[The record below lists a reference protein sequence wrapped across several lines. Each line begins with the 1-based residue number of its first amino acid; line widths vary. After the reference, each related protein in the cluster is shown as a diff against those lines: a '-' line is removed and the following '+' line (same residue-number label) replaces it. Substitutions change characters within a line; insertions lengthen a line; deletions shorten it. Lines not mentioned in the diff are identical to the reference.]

1 MPLFSEYSLYS
12 AFASSSSSYNPYS
25 PVAFRSGFTPS
36 TGYSGSS
43 GFGSSSG
50 YGGYSSNAGR
60 SNRYGPL
67 LTTIVESGL
76 SPSVPRR
83 GPRSAPYV
91 PPSKSNYTPTT
102 KYTPMP
108 SSYTPIS
115 SRVPYQR
122 PMYVDTEN
130 IDVST
135 PRKPRRMVEPE
146 KSYDKNEK
154 KMGDS
159 DTRGTIKRGRTVVRI
174 HTKHLKENP
183 DVDKRK
189 KMTPGERLKEKFM
202 IRDKESERRKK
213 DEEEERLRE
222 IERQEIASRRRRL
235 MCVEQ
240 PAPVVPQMKTITE
253 DLKKDVEKT
262 PENSESSGSDTE
274 TEETEAVKRLTRK
287 KKRRKSSVKKEPPV
301 APPRVKRPSFD
312 AIVPLNIEE
321 PEPKK
326 LTVKNKERMKSV
338 KCGGISKRGGTKK
351 NIILPPKSST
361 AAIDEAPVAPQRG
374 RKFSADEKESPVE
387 QVKVAPKWPQSA
399 PKGAKG
405 TKNVPSDKTNSAFS
419 AGVAN
424 KIKNEAYQQRKS
436 EPFGD
441 TMKSFSNF
449 FLNFGK
455 KTDTKITTE
464 IVNKEPPIPV
474 EKSKED
480 ALNLIIEVQPEPTQL
495 ETKLVREDST
505 ETENTKRDRGISNV
519 DFKPKQSVK
528 FRENKVSD
536 RLARFVEKKDFNKE
550 NNAKLMKALS
560 QDETMIIKDYV
571 DNSTDKSDNGT
582 IINASEQ
589 RNEVAKEVAAEISK
603 EIVEKDKSDPI
614 ASENGSATRKSPAKI
629 VSNGPKASDAETAQ
643 KPHEKAGKKAQS
655 SVTPEHVEQPKQDQ
669 TKPAAERSPPKDSP
683 KAVNQAII
691 IETKAKAANKANDNT
706 KSMLAEER
714 VDLKPL
720 ASKTEE
726 AASAKIGN
734 GGKATANSEQVET
747 VCQIKDASTS
757 PNNTNKSETDSKKS
771 PPPPLKTGDKKEK
784 VQTPTEKK
792 FPWLNKKEDSKFTE
806 KSSALK
812 IEAEQ
817 KSPAPK
823 TEQTKG
829 DKESQLE
836 QVADTKSDANEV
848 NAAKD
853 KKFPWL
859 AKKQP
864 SPAQQPDKISMPE
877 ASKKDAAAEELK
889 QTLETDTPENK
900 NIEKISPD
908 ADSPTSKK
916 LIWQISAEIMESTIA
931 KKSPQTPVKKKDA
944 GKIFLF
950 DKETVS
956 VVADREKNSSAGV
969 GTESKAA
976 ETKSTATEDPKPQQ
990 KSGLLLQNVPAKNAK
1005 SQQEA
1010 ATKKQGVKAESPKPK
1025 DIKSKTPDAEPI
1037 IVDESKTS
1045 ETEESVNTSNE
1056 SPKSPKIETIN
1067 ESDNKIEIKPK
1078 VLTKAQEAAKK
1089 FEKPKEIKAKLPD
1102 AEPKMADDIKTEESL
1117 IATTELLKSPKI
1129 ETNSESDNKT
1139 DIKPKV
1145 LTKAQEAAKRF
1156 EKPAEKVAA
1165 KAPDSPKKPKIA
1177 AIAASQEPESPK
1189 KPERSPKEPLKIE
1202 PKAEET
1208 NTKIA
1213 PESPKEKDT
1222 LPDFS
1227 PKTDPTKQSLK
1238 MLQSMA
1244 NEKLDSKSQADSNII
1259 LAKDSV
1265 KQKPLILRSRSS
1277 TIIKKQPK
1285 ANLALSKPPEA
1296 NFPAP
1301 QKALFMDNALTKLQE
1316 AFNKNQQQQQP
1327 QKRAVKL
1334 KKMRAHTDLSCEL
1347 IEPEPTEEEKKK
1359 EIMKSQSSGGLVR
1372 GDRHTIKNMKYR
1384 TDRVSTSRHQA
1395 MKMSLKNNPKEPSP
1409 DSSSD
1414 SDEDSD
1420 TETET
1425 ETDTSGSDTETEEG
1439 QVKVDRNSTSSED
1452 SGFGS
1457 NQNSPQAST
1466 NSGNEGVGFL

>member
-1 MPLFSEYSLYS
+1 MPLFSDYSLYS
-12 AFASSSSSYNPYS
+12 PFASSSYNPYS
-25 PVAFRSGFTPS
+25 PVVFRSGFTPS
-36 TGYSGSS
+36 TGYSSGGGSS
-43 GFGSSSG
+43 GFGGSSG
-50 YGGYSSNAGR
+50 YGGGYSSSAGR

-76 SPSVPRR
+76 TPSTPRR

-91 PPSKSNYTPTT
+91 PPAKSNYIPKT
-102 KYTPMP
+102 KYTPLP
-108 SSYTPIS
+108 SSYAPFTS

-122 PMYVDTEN
+122 PVRVDTEN

-135 PRKPRRMVEPE
+135 PRKPRRMEEPE
-146 KSYDKNEK
+146 RYEK
-154 KMGDS
+154 KVGES
-159 DTRGTIKRGRTVVRI
+159 DTRGTIKRGRTVVRM
-174 HTKHLKENP
+174 HTKHLKDNP

-213 DEEEERLRE
+213 EEEEERLRE
-222 IERQEIASRRRRL
+222 IERQEAASRRRRL

-240 PAPVVPQMKTITE
+240 PAPVVPQIKTITE

-274 TEETEAVKRLTRK
+274 TEDTEAVKRLTRK

-312 AIVPLNIEE
+312 TIVPINIEE
-321 PEPKK
+321 PEIKK

-351 NIILPPKSST
+351 NIVLPPKSSST
-361 AAIDEAPVAPQRG
+361 AIDEVLAPVAPQRG
-374 RKFSADEKESPVE
+374 RKCGADEKESSVE
-387 QVKVAPKWPQSA
+387 QTKVKNKSVK
-399 PKGAKG
+399 K
-405 TKNVPSDKTNSAFS
+405 
-419 AGVAN
+419 GVAN
-424 KIKNEAYQQRKS
+424 KTKNDANQQRKNS

-449 FLNFGK
+449 FMNFGK
-455 KTDTKITTE
+455 KTTEVKIATE
-464 IVNKEPPIPV
+464 IEIKESPKPM
-474 EKSKED
+474 EESKEE
-480 ALNLIIEVQPEPTQL
+480 ALNLIIEVQPEPKVL
-495 ETKLVREDST
+495 ETKLAQEDST
-505 ETENTKRDRGISNV
+505 EVDNSKRDRGISNI

-550 NNAKLMKALS
+550 TNAKLMKALS
-560 QDETMIIKDYV
+560 QDETTNDCAENAKNKSENAIIV
-571 DNSTDKSDNGT
+571 NS
-582 IINASEQ
+582 SEQ
-589 RNEVAKEVAAEISK
+589 STEVAKEAVPVEKSK
-603 EIVEKDKSDPI
+603 EIIVEKDKLDPI
-614 ASENGSATRKSPAKI
+614 PVDVPSEKGNATRKSPPKNI
-629 VSNGPKASDAETAQ
+629 SNKPKSIEVETAQ
-643 KPHEKAGKKAQS
+643 KPSEEAVKKAQS
-655 SVTPEHVEQPKQDQ
+655 SVMPLDDEKPKQDQ
-669 TKPAAERSPPKDSP
+669 LKPAAESSPPKDFRSAL
-683 KAVNQAII
+683 KVNPTSL
-691 IETKAKAANKANDNT
+691 IETKAKAVNKNNDNT
-706 KSMLAEER
+706 NSMLAEER
-714 VDLKPL
+714 VDPKAL

-726 AASAKIGN
+726 SASANIGN
-734 GGKATANSEQVET
+734 GDKAIANSEQVET
-747 VCQIKDASTS
+747 VCQIKDASPSLNSTGK
-757 PNNTNKSETDSKKS
+757 NETDSKKTS
-771 PPPPLKTGDKKEK
+771 PPPQKTGDKKEK
-784 VQTPTEKK
+784 VLTPIEKK
-792 FPWLNKKEDSKFTE
+792 FPWLNKKEEIKISE
-806 KSSALK
+806 KPSSPK
-812 IEAEQ
+812 IEA
-817 KSPAPK
+817 KHNSPSPK
-823 TEQTKG
+823 AELNS
-829 DKESQLE
+829 DKESQLV
-836 QVADTKSDANEV
+836 QVADTKSESNEV
-848 NAAKD
+848 SAAKD

-864 SPAQQPDKISMPE
+864 SPAKQPGKISMPE
-877 ASKKDAAAEELK
+877 ASKKEAAAEEPK
-889 QTLETDTPENK
+889 QTLETDTPQNK
-900 NIEKISPD
+900 DAEKISPD

-916 LIWQISAEIMESTIA
+916 LICQKSAEITESANA
-931 KKSPQTPVKKKDA
+931 KKSPGTPIKKKDA
-944 GKIFLF
+944 AKIFLF
-950 DKETVS
+950 DKETLE
-956 VVADREKNSSAGV
+956 VVADSDKKSIASV
-969 GTESKAA
+969 GTEPKVA

-1005 SQQEA
+1005 SQQEV
-1010 ATKKQGVKAESPKPK
+1010 ATKKQGVKAESPKPTE
-1025 DIKSKTPDAEPI
+1025 IKTTLPDAEPK
-1037 IVDESKTS
+1037 IVDESKTG
-1045 ETEESVNTSNE
+1045 ETVESLNTTDELQKNS
-1056 SPKSPKIETIN
+1056 KIETNN
-1067 ESDNKIEIKPK
+1067 ESDNK
-1078 VLTKAQEAAKK
+1078 
-1089 FEKPKEIKAKLPD
+1089 
-1102 AEPKMADDIKTEESL
+1102 TE
-1117 IATTELLKSPKI
+1117 
-1129 ETNSESDNKT
+1129 N
-1139 DIKPKV
+1139 KPKV

-1165 KAPDSPKKPKIA
+1165 KAPESPKKLKIA
-1177 AIAASQEPESPK
+1177 PFAAPQEPESPK

-1202 PKAEET
+1202 IKPAETKAPAKMT
-1208 NTKIA
+1208 
-1213 PESPKEKDT
+1213 PESPQEKEV

-1227 PKTDPTKQSLK
+1227 PKIDPTKQSLK

-1359 EIMKSQSSGGLVR
+1359 DILRSQSSGGLVR

-1395 MKMSLKNNPKEPSP
+1395 LKMSMKNNAKEDSP

-1425 ETDTSGSDTETEEG
+1425 ETETSGSDTETEEG

-1466 NSGNEGVGFL
+1466 NSGNNGGRIFYEHAFEFEMKLIVCGLINRVCELLK